1 MNIKKV
7 MVAGG
12 GTLGSQIAWQIAFH
26 GFTVTVYD
34 AFENGLETC
43 KSYHKK
49 YAELFISKR
58 GATKQEIDDTLERLN
73 YTTDLKEAVDD
84 ADLLSESI
92 PEIIELKIKF
102 YTDLGKIA
110 PEKTIF
116 TTNTSSTIPGL
127 YAEASGRPGKLLA
140 LHFANG
146 IWDANVSEVMGHKG
160 TDTEVFDQ
168 VIEFSRD
175 IGMVPIPI
183 QKEHPG
189 YVMNSIAIPFII
201 AGIDLAMNEVA
212 IPEYIDKTWIIATNS
227 TMGPCMLMDAVGLST
242 VYHVL
247 DGLASTL
254 KDPIQR
260 KRADWLK
267 ENFTDKGKTGR
278 YSGEGFYTYPNPRFE
293 EPDFLK

>member
-1 MNIKKV
+1 MKIKNV
-7 MVAGG
+7 TIAGG
-12 GTLGSQIAWQIAFH
+12 GTLGSQIAWQITFH
-26 GFTVTVYD
+26 GFNVTVYD
-34 AFENGLETC
+34 VFENGLEAC
-43 KSYHKK
+43 KAYHKE

-58 GATKQEIDDTLERLN
+58 GATKQQIDDTLSRLS
-73 YTTDLKEAVDD
+73 YTTDLQEAVND

-92 PEIIELKIKF
+92 PEIIELKTKF

-116 TTNTSSTIPGL
+116 TTNTSSTIPSL
-127 YAEASGRPGKLLA
+127 YADASGRPGKFLA

-160 TDTEVFDQ
+160 TDDEVFDQ

-183 QKEHPG
+183 KKEYPG

-201 AGIDLAMNEVA
+201 AGIDLAMNEVV

-227 TMGPCMLMDAVGLST
+227 TIGPCMLMDAIGLST

-254 KDPIQR
+254 DDPIQR
-260 KRADWLK
+260 KRAEWLK
-267 ENFTDKGKTGR
+267 ENFVDKGKIGR
-278 YSGEGFYTYPNPRFE
+278 SSGEGFYTYPNPRFE